1 MSNEISVILY
11 STDYCTLCEQALD
24 LLLSMPELAG
34 TQLKVVDVAQD
45 EVLQA
50 RYGERLP
57 VLSVAGGGMPL
68 ELEWPFDT
76 SSIVT
81 SIRQLE

>member
-1 MSNEISVILY
+1 MSNEINVILY

-45 EVLQA
+45 EALQV

-57 VLSVAGGGMPL
+57 VLSVVGGGLPC
-68 ELEWPFDT
+68 ELDWPFDAG
-76 SSIVT
+76 SVAA
-81 SIRQLE
+81 SIRQAE